1 MAIGYLTLSSN
12 TAGALS
18 TWTGIMYPDGIGYTT
33 PTTDSQT
40 ITVSVPA
47 EMEGAVFNSAT
58 LSYSVSSGSGTRKVC
73 YSGGAVNVTNAN
85 LLEKLQ
91 NGESLN
97 MYFQFKASGGTGG
110 AGSHSASCTWSNI
123 AIAVDYTPASGVN
136 NTVTVT
142 DAGTAVYSI
151 EKKSLAYGE
160 SCSLTVTARPALA
173 VTKVTVEIR
182 PGTLSAVATYS
193 TDRSIA
199 ANGAASMAYTLSIPA
214 DMNTAMSS
222 RINAAQ
228 IRITF
233 TGANGTTYTSGWVS
247 AVNSG
252 DSQTFKLL
260 KTRSAPAISA
270 VTWGESGTSHLSAYG
285 SLIAGKTIPTL
296 SFTVTLDTDADS
308 GIGYQSRVLVL
319 DDKSYTLSANSG
331 TLQPIS
337 ESGTVSYTITVTD
350 SYGQVGT
357 LSGSVTALAYTPP
370 TLSGVAISRYVASL
384 NTQGQTIY
392 ELDDD
397 GTSLWFDAEITV
409 QTSLGSGTNKWSLK
423 ITPAGGTAINVL
435 TNSSLATKTYNHD
448 RTVLTATYANTS
460 TFDFTIELSDAF
472 TTVTYQVSVPKA
484 GGIFNIETTG
494 VAVGMRSTGTEE
506 NPLFEVAYES
516 RFNAIVYDRNGNEIS
531 GTPDDTGWV
540 SNGITLSNCSDYGST
555 RSVGVRR
562 RNGTVFLRG
571 GITLASALSSGAG
584 TAGQVQIGTLA
595 EDYRP
600 EQVYDFAIVLAKT
613 NGYLR
618 MIVDSTGAVTLH
630 NYSGYAIGT
639 NIMIPINACW
649 CASD

>member
-136 NTVTVT
+136 NTATVT
-142 DAGTAVYSI
+142 GAGTAVYSI

-160 SCSLTVTARPALA
+160 SCSLTVTARPTLA
-173 VTKVTVEIR
+173 VTKVTAEIR

-270 VTWGESGTSHLSAYG
+270 VTWGESGTSHLSDYG
-285 SLIAGKTIPTL
+285 SLIAGKSIPTL

-319 DDKSYTLSANSG
+319 GDKSYTLSANSG

-357 LSGSVTALAYTPP
+357 LSGTVTALAYTPP
-370 TLSGVAISRYVASL
+370 TLSGVAISRYVANL

-397 GTSLWFDAEITV
+397 GDKLWFDAVITV
-409 QTSLGSGTNKWSLK
+409 QTTLGSGTNAWSLT
-423 ITPAGGTAINVL
+423 ITPAGGSAISVVSA
-435 TNSSLATKTYNHD
+435 SSLASKTYTHD
-448 RTVLTATYANTS
+448 RTVLTGTYANTS
-460 TFDFTIELSDAF
+460 TFDFTVELADAF
-472 TTVTYQVSVPKA
+472 TTITYSVSVPKA
-484 GGIFNIETTG
+484 GGILNIETTG
-494 VAVGMRSTGTEE
+494 VAVGMRSTGTEAA
-506 NPLFEVAYES
+506 PLFQSAYPAH
-516 RFNAIVYDRNGNEIS
+516 FLGGAYGADGNRIDVS
-531 GTPDDTGWV
+531 DDTDWQAL
-540 SNGITLSNCSDYGST
+540 TLTNST
-555 RSVGVRR
+555 AYDSATTPMARR
-562 RNGTVFLRG
+562 RNKVIYIKGAIKLN
-571 GITLASALSSGAG
+571 AALSSYTQGASQR
-584 TAGQVQIGTLA
+584 TQVATLPSGILPGDNYQFSIVVEA
-595 EDYRP
+595 RYIKLIIETDGKMYLMNHCGNAVGSSLKISLACSFLED
-600 EQVYDFAIVLAKT
+600 
-613 NGYLR
+613 
-618 MIVDSTGAVTLH
+618 
-630 NYSGYAIGT
+630 
-639 NIMIPINACW
+639 
-649 CASD
+649 